1 MHTLRLL
8 GIGLILLVGLAV
20 LPVGAPPVVAIA
32 TQSTAETYSTDL
44 FDEMRWR
51 MIGPFRGGRT
61 KAAAG
66 IPSQPNV
73 FYIGVVNGGVWK
85 TTDYGHTWNPIFDD
99 QPTGSIGAIAVAPS
113 NPNIVYVGSGEGLQR
128 PDLSTGDGIY
138 KSTDAG
144 RTWTHLGLRD
154 GQQIPQIVVDPD
166 DPDRL
171 LVAVLGHPYG
181 PNEERGIFRSTDG
194 GQSFQKVLYT
204 DEDTG
209 GIDLVFDPTNAQIV
223 YAVMWEARQAP
234 WENGVFNGPG
244 SGIFKSI
251 DGGDTW
257 RALTNGLPT
266 FADDGLGRI
275 GITIAPSDPSRMFAT
290 VESRDNGGL
299 YRSDDAGDSWYL
311 VNDDPR
317 VTQRGS
323 DFAEVKVHPQDP
335 DIVFTGS
342 IVVWKSTDGGRTFMT
357 PRGAPGGDDYQRIWI
372 NPERPEIMLIATDQ
386 GAIVTVNDGETWSSW
401 YNQPTA
407 QMYHVTADN
416 AFPYRVC
423 SGQQESGSACVNSRS
438 DFGAITYRDW
448 TPVGVT
454 EYGYVAPDPLD
465 PDIVYGGRVT
475 RWDRRTWQRQ
485 DITPRPL
492 RSGGYRVVR
501 TMPILFSPVDPQT
514 LFFASNT
521 LWKTRNG
528 GQSWDRISPDLSRET
543 WEVPDVVGKYLG
555 TPAAVP
561 SRLGVIYTIA
571 PSYVDADT
579 IWVGTDDGLIHRTE
593 DGGATWTDVTP
604 AQIGA
609 WAKVSIMDASHTD
622 ADTAYAAIN
631 TLRLDDLRPHIY
643 RTRDGGR
650 SWTHIANGIPD
661 GGPVNVVRED
671 PRRPGLLFAGTERT
685 VYVSFDDGDNWQ
697 SLRLNLPA
705 TSIRDLIIK
714 DDDLVIGTHGR
725 GFWILD
731 DITPLRQIAPATVA
745 GGPHLF
751 EPQRAWRFRWNK
763 YTDTPPPPEEPAG
776 ENPPDGA
783 ILHYYLAN
791 DARGPVTMEIL
802 DADGGLVRR
811 HSSADP
817 LEPPLEGQNV
827 PDYWPRLQ
835 QALSAE
841 AGLHR
846 FVWDMHYP
854 RPAVLRLRY
863 PISAVANN
871 TPVSPVGPS
880 VLPGRYTV
888 RLTVGGQSQS
898 QPLVVAMDP
907 RVTTAQAELAR
918 QFALS
923 MKLTDLLR
931 QDFEALEEVRAF
943 RAATAD
949 AALDAAAAT
958 LESSL
963 QRLNGDLGSLYG
975 IVEGADLGPT
985 SQVVEAAGRTERA
998 LRDALARWAAIARP

>member
-1 MHTLRLL
+1 
-8 GIGLILLVGLAV
+8 LLVGLAV

>member
-1 MHTLRLL
+1 
-8 GIGLILLVGLAV
+8 
-20 LPVGAPPVVAIA
+20 
-32 TQSTAETYSTDL
+32 
-44 FDEMRWR
+44 
-51 MIGPFRGGRT
+51 
-61 KAAAG
+61 
-66 IPSQPNV
+66 
-73 FYIGVVNGGVWK
+73 
-85 TTDYGHTWNPIFDD
+85 
-99 QPTGSIGAIAVAPS
+99 
-113 NPNIVYVGSGEGLQR
+113 
-128 PDLSTGDGIY
+128 
-138 KSTDAG
+138 
-144 RTWTHLGLRD
+144 
-154 GQQIPQIVVDPD
+154 
-166 DPDRL
+166 
-171 LVAVLGHPYG
+171 
-181 PNEERGIFRSTDG
+181 
-194 GQSFQKVLYT
+194 
-204 DEDTG
+204 
-209 GIDLVFDPTNAQIV
+209 
-223 YAVMWEARQAP
+223 
-234 WENGVFNGPG
+234 
-244 SGIFKSI
+244 
-251 DGGDTW
+251 
-257 RALTNGLPT
+257 
-266 FADDGLGRI
+266 
-275 GITIAPSDPSRMFAT
+275 
-290 VESRDNGGL
+290 
-299 YRSDDAGDSWYL
+299 
-311 VNDDPR
+311 
-317 VTQRGS
+317 
-323 DFAEVKVHPQDP
+323 
-335 DIVFTGS
+335 
-342 IVVWKSTDGGRTFMT
+342 
-357 PRGAPGGDDYQRIWI
+357 
-372 NPERPEIMLIATDQ
+372 
-386 GAIVTVNDGETWSSW
+386 
-401 YNQPTA
+401 
-407 QMYHVTADN
+407 
-416 AFPYRVC
+416 
-423 SGQQESGSACVNSRS
+423 
-438 DFGAITYRDW
+438 
-448 TPVGVT
+448 
-454 EYGYVAPDPLD
+454 
-465 PDIVYGGRVT
+465 GGRVT

>member
-492 RSGGYRVVR
+492 RSGGDRVVR